1 MNLIKRTSV
10 ICANKLTCIIFI
22 LPFSFHVLKLI
33 YGSRVSK
40 KLGNE
45 LVHVQVHVCAGSCVC
60 MCIYIPRP
68 EVSRGHHF
76 PEVLCLVLR
85 QSLTRT

>member
-1 MNLIKRTSV
+1 MYHFYF
-10 ICANKLTCIIFI
+10 AI
-22 LPFSFHVLKLI
+22 LFSCFETNIWFSGL
-33 YGSRVSK
+33 K

-68 EVSRGHHF
+68 EVSLGCHS